1 MDNTCINC
9 KIFQIKIE
17 NNDNLTVAQK
27 LCKVS
32 LHDVYVTPLY
42 DKDKDVT
49 VCKVIYYT
57 EHPDIL
63 PRLSINKE
71 LLLNK
76 KLLVPTD
83 TFPQYSNNV
92 SLWLERTKEFNN
104 PKNLM
109 NIAKSNI
116 TKSIIEPEE
125 IKEILLAQLE
135 ASLEASFY
143 QDSHQDS
150 HEVTAIQV
158 KKVHITSRLVVPGR
172 EFISNRHKIKITKL
186 YGTTVYYTKDRGK
199 EEYDK
204 VINFITM
211 LNRESYGVYPFWI
224 DLMKNVRDLLKPYIG
239 LNMISWVLDFI
250 LKQLGVAL

>member
-1 MDNTCINC
+1 MDNC
-9 KIFQIKIE
+9 KIFQIKIK
-17 NNDNLTVAQK
+17 NKDNLTVAQK
-27 LCKVS
+27 LCEVS

-57 EHPDIL
+57 EHPDVL

-76 KLLVPTD
+76 TLLIPTE
-83 TFPQYSNNV
+83 TFPQYSHNV
-92 SLWLERTKEFNN
+92 PLWLERTKEFQ
-104 PKNLM
+104 KNLM
-109 NIAKSNI
+109 AIAKSNI
-116 TKSIIEPEE
+116 VKSIVETEE
-125 IKEILLAQLE
+125 IKEILLARLE
-135 ASLEASFY
+135 A
-143 QDSHQDS
+143 S
-150 HEVTAIQV
+150 HEVTAVQV

-172 EFISNRHKIKITKL
+172 EFISNKHKIKITKL

>member
-1 MDNTCINC
+1 MDNC
-9 KIFQIKIE
+9 KLFQIKIK

-27 LCKVS
+27 LCEVS

-42 DKDKDVT
+42 DKNKDVT

-57 EHPDIL
+57 EHPEIL

-76 KLLVPTD
+76 TLLVPTE

-92 SLWLERTKEFNN
+92 SLWLERTKAFNN
-104 PKNLM
+104 PRNLM
-109 NIAKSNI
+109 DIAKSNI
-116 TKSIIEPEE
+116 VKSIIEPEE

-135 ASLEASFY
+135 ASFY
-143 QDSHQDS
+143 QDS
-150 HEVTAIQV
+150 HEVTAVQV

-186 YGTTVYYTKDRGK
+186 YGTTVYYTKDSGK